1 MKVYVVD
8 VDDNGIDFPDAVF
21 STREKAVKYI
31 MEEYGRS
38 CDMDVLVT
46 QKPTKARN
54 LFKFTWESEDDE
66 TRNYTICITSM
77 KIDGK
82 AR

>member
-8 VDDNGIDFPDAVF
+8 VDDNGINYPDAVF

-31 MEEYGRS
+31 MEEYGQS

-46 QKPTKARN
+46 QKPTNGRN
-54 LFKFTWESEDDE
+54 LFRFVWDREDDAIR
-66 TRNYTICITSM
+66 TYTICITPM
-77 KIDGK
+77 EIDEK
-82 AR
+82 VR